1 MVPVIAFRSPARFG
15 GVAVSGSAASRP
27 RSASSVS
34 TAVMIAVDDEPS
46 APACACRLCA
56 ALRSRSAFCV
66 SVDATSRVWVTNFGS
81 LVEVEADR
89 PQQHRQLDETEQL
102 GADALEELAR
112 R

>member
-1 MVPVIAFRSPARFG
+1 MIAFRSPARFG

-27 RSASSVS
+27 RSASNVS

-46 APACACRLCA
+46 APGLPLQV
-56 ALRSRSAFCV
+56 LRGVAQPLGVLRERRRDV
-66 SVDATSRVWVTNFGS
+66 EGLGHELRE
-81 LVEVEADR
+81 LVQVEADR
-89 PQQHRQLDETEQL
+89 SQQHRQFDEAEQL